1 MNDRILVAV
10 DGSRQSE
17 AALEHTLTEFPDAEI
32 TVLHVI
38 DPVGGGYALQRGIPT
53 SGEGWYESAREKAD
67 DLFADARERAAE
79 FDRSLDTVVEV
90 GRPARTI
97 VEVADEGDY
106 DGIVMGSHG
115 RAGVSRVLLGS
126 VAETVV
132 RRSTVPV
139 TVVR

>member
-1 MNDRILVAV
+1 MTDRILVPV

-17 AALEHTLTEFPDAEI
+17 AALEHAIAQFPDAEL

-38 DPVGGGYALQRGIPT
+38 DPVGGGYALQRGIPA
-53 SGEGWYESAREKAD
+53 SGEGWYESAHEKAD
-67 DLFADARERAAE
+67 ELFADARELATE
-79 FDRSLDTVVEV
+79 FDRSLDTETEV

-97 VEVADEGDY
+97 VEVADEGGY

-115 RAGVSRVLLGS
+115 RAGVSRILLGS

>member
-1 MNDRILVAV
+1 MTESILVPV
-10 DGSRQSE
+10 DGSSQSE
-17 AALEHTLTEFPDAEI
+17 VALAHALEKYPDAEI

-53 SGEGWYESAREKAD
+53 SGEGWYESAQETAEELFEEAG
-67 DLFADARERAAE
+67 DLAAE
-79 FDRSLDTVVEV
+79 YGRSLDTAVEV

-97 VEVADEGDY
+97 VEVANEGGY

-115 RAGVSRVLLGS
+115 RAGVSRILLGS